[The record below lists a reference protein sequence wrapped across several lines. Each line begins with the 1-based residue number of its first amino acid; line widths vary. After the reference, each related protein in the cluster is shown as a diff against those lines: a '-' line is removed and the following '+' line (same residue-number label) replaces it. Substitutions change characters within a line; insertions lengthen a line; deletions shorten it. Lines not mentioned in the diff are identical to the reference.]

1 MPGTMEQCQP
11 EETCVWE
18 EKCCFPCCPTGT
30 LQAHCCVRWVVSTG
44 KTGQHDCIRD
54 TALPHC
60 LSWAPHAELPAWN
73 KPPRI
78 PGGTAWPVVWGGSE
92 TIHGWQGRKTIS
104 RTLGIEWK
112 PLSCTP
118 GTGAISQAEAVPQ
131 PASRGCVQGL
141 RWFWDPPLTSCHQQ
155 SVGQAKLCWVLLSFM
170 WGGTEPSLPPIYSC
184 AFFCFT
190 ALMLYGLQEF
200 YSPENSSSC
209 EDATKMLQ
217 VWRYPWVE
225 LPVE

>member
-1 MPGTMEQCQP
+1 MPARGN
-11 EETCVWE
+11 CVWE

-30 LQAHCCVRWVVSTG
+30 LQAQCCVESCLQGKLDSMTVSETLLC
-44 KTGQHDCIRD
+44 H
-54 TALPHC
+54 TA
-60 LSWAPHAELPAWN
+60 AAELPMRSCQPGIKHTGFLEEQPGQWFEGGVKPFMWN
-73 KPPRI
+73 Q
-78 PGGTAWPVVWGGSE
+78 GS
-92 TIHGWQGRKTIS
+92 KTIS

-118 GTGAISQAEAVPQ
+118 GTGAISQAETVPQ
-131 PASRGCVQGL
+131 PASRGCVKGL
-141 RWFWDPPLTSCHQQ
+141 RWFWDPPLTSCHHQ
-155 SVGQAKLCWVLLSFM
+155 SMGQAKLCWVLLSFM

-209 EDATKMLQ
+209 EDATRMLQ
-217 VWRYPWVE
+217 VWRYPWAE